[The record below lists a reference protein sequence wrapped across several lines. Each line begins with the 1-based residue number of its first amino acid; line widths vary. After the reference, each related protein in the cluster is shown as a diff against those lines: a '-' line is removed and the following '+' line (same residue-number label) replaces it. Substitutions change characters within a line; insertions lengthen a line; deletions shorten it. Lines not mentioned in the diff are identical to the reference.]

1 MNPNCAACHGGSA
14 LIGIMISASE
24 SAAAESTL
32 NRLTG
37 LSAEASMLMTWVFE
51 NKIELKLLNGFHPFI
66 LVLLFTYPLSELIC
80 PLIFLAH
87 FLWHSCFLH
96 TVITVSSFMH
106 ILPAVLYTSLFPLF
120 FPLSHLHTPLTLD
133 AIYSPTPQESR
144 WALKCVL
151 SNPIGNNSSIYR
163 CECTRRGFA
172 TAFLKG
178 HLEVVSDTWG
188 HKYNNN
194 VNANEPLSE
203 LKDWKVQ
210 TCQTVFRPKG
220 R

>member
-1 MNPNCAACHGGSA
+1 MNPNCAACQGGSA

-66 LVLLFTYPLSELIC
+66 LVLLFTYLLSELIC

-106 ILPAVLYTSLFPLF
+106 LSSYPPSCPLYLPISPFLSSLTPPHSFNPRRYLFPNT
-120 FPLSHLHTPLTLD
+120 PRVTLSTKM
-133 AIYSPTPQESR
+133 R
-144 WALKCVL
+144 
-151 SNPIGNNSSIYR
+151 
-163 CECTRRGFA
+163 
-172 TAFLKG
+172 
-178 HLEVVSDTWG
+178 LE
-188 HKYNNN
+188 
-194 VNANEPLSE
+194 
-203 LKDWKVQ
+203 
-210 TCQTVFRPKG
+210 
-220 R
+220 